1 MKQINYTFD
10 TLINNIESISSEDLL
25 KIINSNQIL
34 DILSNNSDS
43 ITKINIM
50 KFIKKVIETNT
61 GKIRFTP
68 ELVLLIYEK
77 GIDVSQTNV
86 KNVVCYNNN
95 FSANHKW
102 NNFQIKKFNLLE
114 FHFIENNEVGELI
127 YNISN
132 LISEEKFLL
141 SNCDGRIII

>member
-10 TLINNIESISSEDLL
+10 TLINNIEAISSEDLL

-34 DILSNNSDS
+34 DILSYSSDS

-61 GKIRFTP
+61 GKVRFTP
-68 ELVLLIYEK
+68 EMVLLIFEK
-77 GIDVSQTNV
+77 GIDLSQASI
-86 KNVVCYNNN
+86 KNVIGYNNN

-114 FHFIENNEVGELI
+114 FHFIENNELGELI
-127 YNISN
+127 MMISN
-132 LISEEKFLL
+132 LISEERFLF
-141 SNCDGRIII
+141 SNCDGNLK